1 MFAGCNSSSSDANYT
16 TVRTGYFLNYGDSTS
31 NNGSISSLNLTDGT
45 FTKYAFYAANSKNIE
60 ANVED
65 AVISYTQGAMY
76 IVTSKPAQIITAAA
90 ISATSSTTKIAE
102 LQQVVTK
109 VTTDGLSNPQCAVLN
124 GNYLYVTNYG
134 EKSSKDVKGNTIWPD
149 SYVAVYNVSTMSPSL
164 LSKVKVGTSAHG
176 MVYLDNKLYIA
187 TKEGIAILS
196 DDGQGACTYK
206 KTYADEVLTNPV
218 YDLAVLNSYNICAIC
233 SGSGI
238 FTFSTEGDRTSKR
251 IDVATGQQPCVTGEN
266 AVSAS
271 YIFFTKNDAASGE
284 GTVYRVSVNG
294 GDPESVYSGTFITGL
309 SVNPDYGHLFI
320 FDRVSESSVNIE
332 LYSTESL
339 KLAKEFDGT
348 AGAKKALFISYYAY
362 SEKSAEK

>member
-31 NNGSISSLNLTDGT
+31 NNGSISSLNLEDGT
-45 FTKYAFYAANSKNIE
+45 YTKYAFYAANSKNIE

-76 IVTSKPAQIITAAA
+76 IVTSNPAQIITVAA
-90 ISATSSTTKIAE
+90 ISATSSTSTIAE

-124 GNYLYVTNYG
+124 GNYLYVTDYG
-134 EKSSKDVKGNTIWPD
+134 ENSTKGVSEYND
-149 SYVAVYNVSTMSPSL
+149 SYVAVYNVSTLTPSL
-164 LSKVKVGTSAHG
+164 VSKVKVGTSAHG
-176 MVYLDNKLYIA
+176 IVYLDNNLYVA

-218 YDLAVLNSYNICAIC
+218 YDLAVINSYNICAIC
-233 SGSGI
+233 SGRGI
-238 FTFSTEGDRTSKR
+238 FTFNTEGDRTSKR
-251 IDVATGQQPCVTGEN
+251 IDLTTGQQPCVTGEN
-266 AVSAS
+266 TVSAS
-271 YIFFTKNDAASGE
+271 YIFFSNNDAASGE

-294 GDPESVYSGTFITGL
+294 GDPETVYSGTFITGL
-309 SVNPDYGHLFI
+309 SVNPDYGHLFV
-320 FDRVSESSVNIE
+320 FDRVSESSAKIE

-339 KLAKEFDGT
+339 KLAKEFEGN
-348 AGAKKALFISYYAY
+348 AGAKKGLFISYYAY